1 MIKAQVRLI
10 GDLREAM
17 GKEKLEIE
25 LSSNLSLKEL
35 IEDKLLRYEELKDH
49 LIDPTTKKI
58 RTDIIILINERSV
71 EGSIESEIVKD
82 GDIITLAPVVAGG

>member
-1 MIKAQVRLI
+1 MIKAQVRLL

-82 GDIITLAPVVAGG
+82 GDIITLTPVVAGG

>member
-1 MIKAQVRLI
+1 
-10 GDLREAM
+10 M

>member
-1 MIKAQVRLI
+1 MIKAQVRLL

>member
-1 MIKAQVRLI
+1 MIKTQVRLL

-35 IEDKLLRYEELKDH
+35 IEDKLLRYEKLEEH
-49 LIDPTTKKI
+49 LIDPATKKI
-58 RTDIIILINERSV
+58 RTDIIILVNERSI
-71 EGSIESEIVKD
+71 ESSIESEIVKD